1 MAFEKVTHHP
11 VRFVVV
17 HIIWPLRYA
26 SDYRPFFTIHN
37 SEFQEITFN
46 SSKKATT
53 KPAASPTSI
62 IIGVTNPFFAKLLH
76 QWPHIIR
83 VDDSHQD
90 RTKSKHESFLQ
101 IDHDGDEGSSQETED
116 TADPSS
122 LSQTAAGIKL
132 ASMKKFATNSKP
144 YKRTRSINN
153 NSSHLTFDMKPGLYT
168 KYKPHLQ
175 RDKAI
180 LKKLQSTNPQQRP
193 DTVQNALIRRF
204 FLELTQSFI
213 IPLERYFV
221 SLLPLRKFYQANR
234 KSPIIKE
241 FDNEEFL
248 KTLDQYGPQ
257 LTSGLKGDWKDLYRQ
272 FLSTPN
278 FRLWLNDRKQEANA
292 KIFSLHIETIANC
305 QLEQDLNLSRLT
317 EVELVDLLLK
327 FNELVQ
333 RLESAYDEIL
343 MTIDQTLK
351 DDYIDKLR
359 VKIKVII
366 DEKLSDDMKLLFNK
380 QVKLSSNSS

>member
-1 MAFEKVTHHP
+1 LFSL
-11 VRFVVV
+11 V

-37 SEFQEITFN
+37 SEFHEITFN
-46 SSKKATT
+46 SSKK
-53 KPAASPTSI
+53 SPTKSLSPSLPQSSI

-83 VDDSHQD
+83 VDDNQPE
-90 RTKSKHESFLQ
+90 RLKSK
-101 IDHDGDEGSSQETED
+101 GDENFLFAEHDEENLSTNELDDSTDLSSS
-116 TADPSS
+116 P
-122 LSQTAAGIKL
+122 QTTIKQSPL
-132 ASMKKFATNSKP
+132 KKFPTSSKP
-144 YKRTRSINN
+144 YKRSRSINN

-168 KYKPHLQ
+168 KYKAYLQ
-175 RDKAI
+175 RDKTI
-180 LKKLQSTNPQQRP
+180 LKKLQSTNSQQRP

-221 SLLPLRKFYQANR
+221 SLLPLRKYYQVNR
-234 KSPIIKE
+234 KPPIIKQ

-257 LTSGLKGDWKDLYRQ
+257 LTSGLKGDWKDLYKH

-278 FRLWLNDRKQEANA
+278 FRLWLADRQHEANA
-292 KIFSLHIETIANC
+292 KIYSLYIETIANC
-305 QLEQDLNLSRLT
+305 RLEEDLRLSKLT

-327 FNELVQ
+327 FNDLIQ
-333 RLESAYDEIL
+333 RLESKTDEL
-343 MTIDQTLK
+343 LLTIDQTIK
-351 DDYIDKLR
+351 NDYLEKLR
-359 VKIKVII
+359 IKIKII
-366 DEKLSDDMKLLFNK
+366 INEKLSDDMKLLFNK
-380 QVKLSSNSS
+380 QVKIISL